1 MKFTALGEALRGI
14 DLGTPIGDPLGI
26 LQTHWGEIV
35 GIALAGHTYPRAFAG
50 GELTIVASSNG
61 WIANL
66 AWLEEAI
73 LKQLGV
79 HGYEVERLIYRVGRI
94 PGRKGRLE
102 PGASGAAG
110 PANARSAPRE
120 PRAPSKDAK
129 EALARLRAEIEAD
142 RRAKAAL
149 GWKACSRCGA
159 LVAPHA
165 GTTCVLCTLATSE
178 QRTRTLARL
187 LFDEPW
193 MSFERAHVAVTG
205 LTREDFSSV
214 RRELLRRWGDI
225 VNRLTRGRGTP
236 IADRERAV
244 ALAFVALKTGR
255 VPDELAPATLRNE
268 FGDEL
273 YARLF
278 GTETTR

>member
-1 MKFTALGEALRGI
+1 MKFTALSEALRGI
-14 DLGTPIGDPLGI
+14 DLGAPVGDPLSV

-35 GIALAGHTYPRAFAG
+35 GVALAGHTYPRAFTDT
-50 GELTIVASSNG
+50 ELTIVASSNG

-66 AWLEEAI
+66 AWLDEPI
-73 LKQLGV
+73 LKQLGA
-79 HGYEVERLIYRVGRI
+79 HGYQVERLIYRVGRI
-94 PGRKGRLE
+94 PSRK
-102 PGASGAAG
+102 
-110 PANARSAPRE
+110 ARSERTQPGSPPGERPAVRE
-120 PRAPSKDAK
+120 ERKPSKDAN

-142 RRAKAAL
+142 RRAKAAR

-159 LVAPHA
+159 LIAPHA
-165 GTTCVLCTLATSE
+165 GTTCVLCTLAASE
-178 QRTRTLARL
+178 QRTRTVARL

-205 LTREDFSSV
+205 LTREDFSAV

-225 VNRLTRGRGTP
+225 VNRLTRERGTP
-236 IADRERAV
+236 IAARERAI

>member
-1 MKFTALGEALRGI
+1 MKFTALGEALRSI
-14 DLGTPIGDPLGI
+14 DLGTPIGDPLAI
-26 LQTHWGEIV
+26 LQGHWGEIV

-73 LKQLGV
+73 LKQLAL
-79 HGYEVERLIYRVGRI
+79 HGYEVTKLIYRVGRI
-94 PGRKGRLE
+94 PGRKARPAQAS
-102 PGASGAAG
+102 PGSAT
-110 PANARSAPRE
+110 ARSAIRE
-120 PRAPSKDAK
+120 QRPPSKDAK

-149 GWKACSRCGA
+149 GWNVCNRCGA
-159 LVAPHA
+159 PIAPHA
-165 GTTCVLCTLATSE
+165 GTTCVLCTLAASE

-205 LTREDFSSV
+205 LTREDFSAV

-225 VNRLTRGRGTP
+225 VNRLARGRGTP

>member
-14 DLGTPIGDPLGI
+14 ELTGSIGDPLSV
-26 LQTHWGEIV
+26 LQSHWGEIV
-35 GIALAGHTYPRAFAG
+35 GVALAGHTYPRAFAG

-79 HGYEVERLIYRVGRI
+79 HGYEVTRLIYRVGRI
-94 PGRKGRLE
+94 PSRKGRHERSLPGSPGSE
-102 PGASGAAG
+102 P
-110 PANARSAPRE
+110 PQRREQRS
-120 PRAPSKDAK
+120 PSKDAN

-159 LVAPHA
+159 LIAPHA
-165 GTTCVLCTLATSE
+165 GTTCVLCTLAASE
-178 QRTRTLARL
+178 QRTRTVARL

-225 VNRLTRGRGTP
+225 VNRLTRGRGAP
-236 IADRERAV
+236 IAARERAI

>member
-14 DLGTPIGDPLGI
+14 ELRAPIGDPLSV
-26 LQTHWGEIV
+26 LQAHWSEIV
-35 GIALAGHTYPRAFAG
+35 GVALAGHTYPRGFEDG
-50 GELTIVASSNG
+50 QLTIVASSNG

-66 AWLEEAI
+66 AWLEEPI
-73 LKQLGV
+73 LKQLGA
-79 HGYEVERLIYRVGRI
+79 HGYEVDRLIYRVGRI
-94 PGRKGRLE
+94 PSRKTRSTGVKPDE
-102 PGASGAAG
+102 AAG
-110 PANARSAPRE
+110 APRSVRE
-120 PRAPSKDAK
+120 RRTPSKDAK

-165 GTTCVLCTLATSE
+165 GTTCVLCTLAASE
-178 QRTRTLARL
+178 QRTRTVARL

-205 LTREDFSSV
+205 LTREDFSNV

-236 IADRERAV
+236 IAAGERAI

>member
-1 MKFTALGEALRGI
+1 MKFTPLGEALRGI
-14 DLGTPIGDPLGI
+14 DLGTPIGDPLAV

-35 GIALAGHTYPRAFAG
+35 GIALAGHTYPRAFVG

-94 PGRKGRLE
+94 PGRKARGERS
-102 PGASGAAG
+102 PAG
-110 PANARSAPRE
+110 EQSAQLMPRE

-149 GWKACSRCGA
+149 GWNLCSRCGA
-159 LVAPHA
+159 PIAPHA
-165 GTTCVLCTLATSE
+165 GTTCVLCTLAASE

-225 VNRLTRGRGTP
+225 VNRLTRGRGAP

-255 VPDELAPATLRNE
+255 VPAELAPATLRNE